1 MRRIEAWLVGVCLES
16 KDGWLFMDATQK
28 KVKPK
33 KKESQWK
40 DVWRRYRKNVAAM
53 IGLAVM
59 VLMVLTAIFANVIAP
74 ADPIAQNLPNSFQ
87 PPGMQHLMGTDNFGR
102 CIFSRIIFGTR
113 TSLRIGFT
121 AVGFGLFMGL
131 IIGSLSGFYGG
142 LLDNT
147 VMRFVDI
154 LMAIPGIL
162 LAIAIVAALGPGMTN
177 VMIAIGLA
185 SIPGYSRITR
195 AAVLTIRD
203 REFVEAARAI
213 GGSDLRI
220 LTRHVLPNS
229 LAPIIVQT
237 TLGLSGAIL
246 SAAGLS
252 FIGLGVQPPIPEWG
266 FMLSDGRRFIFEHGH
281 MVIFPGLAIVIVVL
295 AINLMGDGLRDALD
309 PKLKK

>member
-1 MRRIEAWLVGVCLES
+1 MEA
-16 KDGWLFMDATQK
+16 A

-33 KKESQWK
+33 KKQSPWV
-40 DVWRRYRKNVAAM
+40 DVWRRYRKNTAAM

-59 VLMVLTAIFANVIAP
+59 LVMVLSAIFANVIAP
-74 ADPIAQNLPNSFQ
+74 FDPIAQDLGNTFH
-87 PPGMQHLMGTDNFGR
+87 PPGAQHLMGTDNFGR
-102 CIFSRIIFGTR
+102 DIFSRIIYGTR

-121 AVGFGLFMGL
+121 AVAVGLFAGL

-142 LLDNT
+142 MVDNI
-147 VMRFVDI
+147 VMRFIDV

-162 LAIAIVAALGPGMTN
+162 LAIAIVAALGTGMNN
-177 VMIAIGLA
+177 VMIAVGLG

-213 GGSDLRI
+213 GCNDFRLI
-220 LTRHVLPNS
+220 TRHILPNS

-246 SAAGLS
+246 SAAALS
-252 FIGLGVQPPIPEWG
+252 FIGLGVQPPVPEWG

-281 MVIFPGLAIVIVVL
+281 MVTFPGLAIVIVVL

-309 PKLKK
+309 PKLKR